1 MRASSLIFAIA
12 LVGSITPVFAE
23 DCMDRV
29 TADTKYA
36 DVIACLKEQ
45 QKSISSLRE
54 KLQTWSKD
62 APAVGN
68 QSGAGDPK
76 PATMCPEGYY
86 AAGINWWG
94 SGDATRYC
102 IGCLSGIQ
110 VVCRKLNVN

>member
-1 MRASSLIFAIA
+1 MRTTKALILAVA
-12 LVGSITPVFAE
+12 LISTAPAFAE

-45 QKSISSLRE
+45 QKSISALKE
-54 KLQTWSKD
+54 KLLTWRKD

-68 QSGAGDPK
+68 QSGSGDPRT
-76 PATMCPEGYY
+76 PTMCPEGYY

-94 SGDATRYC
+94 SGENTRYC